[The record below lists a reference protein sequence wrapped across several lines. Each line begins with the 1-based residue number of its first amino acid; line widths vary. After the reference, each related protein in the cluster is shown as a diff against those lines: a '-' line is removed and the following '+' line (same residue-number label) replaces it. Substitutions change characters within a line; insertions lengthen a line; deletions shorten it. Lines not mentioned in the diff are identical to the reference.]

1 MSNPSSKKAVVV
13 RAKRVAPAVPEVPSD
28 VRDRIRE
35 LHLLSQALAETARR
49 HVDRLQRE
57 IAEIADAVPALG
69 RKDLAKLSCLVADL
83 QIKPHKGRRKDLKK
97 IDLLIGELQQLVG
110 K

>member
-1 MSNPSSKKAVVV
+1 MPKAPRKSSALPEIPPDV
-13 RAKRVAPAVPEVPSD
+13 RA
-28 VRDRIRE
+28 RIGE
-35 LHLLSQALAETARR
+35 LHALSQALAETARR

-57 IAEIADAVPALG
+57 IGEVADAVPALK
-69 RKDLAKLSCLVADL
+69 RKDLAKLGLLLAEL
-83 QIKPHKGRRKDLKK
+83 QIKPQKGRRKDLKK

>member
-1 MSNPSSKKAVVV
+1 MPKPAPKKA
-13 RAKRVAPAVPEVPSD
+13 AAPAPSEIPPD
-28 VRDRIRE
+28 ARERIRD

-57 IAEIADAVPALG
+57 IAEVAEAVPELK
-69 RKDLAKLSCLVADL
+69 RKDLAKLALLLAEL